1 MEYLYAIALDLVL
14 IWVPSKSHDQTRS
27 SDSPE
32 YNGPTPC
39 SHLPSPLA
47 PWINNQPDLWW
58 CQIFRGM
65 FSLTSRCFCSCL
77 SCLPYSE
84 RARVRCLGLHSRNPA
99 VEHFQ
104 ERQWIQPPWNIALK
118 IWSSNIYSILYMAN
132 NIHICIWPCS
142 SFWTCSPTW
151 HSSPSDPTRC
161 SALPHTW
168 VFHLILIEERLV
180 KLVQWLMQYFMVF
193 SLTRISALGWWS
205 LRGRYEQVLSKIFKP
220 WKFPLIPFFRQQ
232 INWINQV
239 LVPLAGL
246 IRAVMLHEFY
256 CNCWRFRG
264 FTLIFMDMIDY
275 KIYVHDWLYQYS
287 EKYRNLEKRRILCAC
302 SNWSF
307 THARTCG
314 PQNMKR
320 GGT

>member
-58 CQIFRGM
+58 YQFFRGM
-65 FSLTSRCFCSCL
+65 YPLTSRCFCSCL

-132 NIHICIWPCS
+132 NIHMYM
-142 SFWTCSPTW
+142 
-151 HSSPSDPTRC
+151 
-161 SALPHTW
+161 AL
-168 VFHLILIEERLV
+168 
-180 KLVQWLMQYFMVF
+180 
-193 SLTRISALGWWS
+193 
-205 LRGRYEQVLSKIFKP
+205 
-220 WKFPLIPFFRQQ
+220 FFF
-232 INWINQV
+232 
-239 LVPLAGL
+239 L
-246 IRAVMLHEFY
+246 
-256 CNCWRFRG
+256 
-264 FTLIFMDMIDY
+264 DM
-275 KIYVHDWLYQYS
+275 
-287 EKYRNLEKRRILCAC
+287 
-302 SNWSF
+302 F
-307 THARTCG
+307 THLTFLTIWSHSLFSAASHLSFSF
-314 PQNMKR
+314 NIDR
-320 GGT
+320 GTSR

>member
-1 MEYLYAIALDLVL
+1 MIP
-14 IWVPSKSHDQTRS
+14 IF
-27 SDSPE
+27 
-32 YNGPTPC
+32 
-39 SHLPSPLA
+39 
-47 PWINNQPDLWW
+47 
-58 CQIFRGM
+58 FRGM
-65 FSLTSRCFCSCL
+65 YPLTSRCFCSCL

-205 LRGRYEQVLSKIFKP
+205 LRGRYEQVMSNIFKP
-220 WKFPLIPFFRQQ
+220 WKFPFTLFFRQQ

-256 CNCWRFRG
+256 CNCWRFKG

>member
-1 MEYLYAIALDLVL
+1 MIKLVALTARNTVAQHLVALCLLPRLPGL
-14 IWVPSKSHDQTRS
+14 IIS
-27 SDSPE
+27 
-32 YNGPTPC
+32 
-39 SHLPSPLA
+39 
-47 PWINNQPDLWW
+47 
-58 CQIFRGM
+58 QIFDDTNFFRGM
-65 FSLTSRCFCSCL
+65 YPLTSRCFCSCL

-180 KLVQWLMQYFMVF
+180 KLVQWLLQYFMVF

-256 CNCWRFRG
+256 CNCWRFKG

-287 EKYRNLEKRRILCAC
+287 EKYRNLEKKGFFVPVLTDHSHMLEHVAPKIWREGGRRLA
-302 SNWSF
+302 
-307 THARTCG
+307 
-314 PQNMKR
+314 
-320 GGT
+320 